1 MNDVK
6 IDKIG
11 NIGYITLN
19 RVDRHNSLV
28 PSFLD
33 DLIRS
38 INDMSNDKSISVVI
52 VKANGKTF
60 STGGDVSAFY
70 DHMDDLESYSIS
82 VVGSLNALIV
92 AMIDCEK
99 PIVTAVHGMVTG
111 GSIGLVLASDIVLLS
126 TNATFTPY
134 YATVGYSPDGGWTAL
149 LKETIGQKRLSRILM
164 TDSTITA
171 GEALDWGMASYVVPH
186 DDLYRKS
193 EEVAAR
199 IAALKQGSIAKT
211 KKLLWNREAVLA
223 GLECEFSK
231 FLEQVTSKE
240 GKLGMKDFLRK

>member
-11 NIGYITLN
+11 NIGTITLN

-28 PSFLD
+28 PSFLE

-38 INDMSNDKSISVVI
+38 INHMSKDESISVVMMR
-52 VKANGKTF
+52 ANGKTF

-70 DHMDDLESYSIS
+70 DHIDDLESYSIS
-82 VVGSLNALIV
+82 VVGSLNTLIM

-126 TNATFTPY
+126 AKATFTPY
-134 YATVGYSPDGGWTAL
+134 CAAVGYSLDGGWIAL
-149 LKETIGQKRLSRILM
+149 LT
-164 TDSTITA
+164 
-171 GEALDWGMASYVVPH
+171 
-186 DDLYRKS
+186 
-193 EEVAAR
+193 EV
-199 IAALKQGSIAKT
+199 I
-211 KKLLWNREAVLA
+211 
-223 GLECEFSK
+223 
-231 FLEQVTSKE
+231 
-240 GKLGMKDFLRK
+240 